1 MTSEPMPLPNI
12 QKQEI
17 INYLKEGKRLDGR
30 GVEDYREI
38 EIKTGISKKAEGSCS
53 VKFGET
59 EVYAGIKLG
68 TSEPYPDGPDK
79 GTMMVTAEL
88 SPLASDDFETGPPRI
103 NAIELARII
112 DRGIRESGF
121 IDFKKL
127 CIKEGEKV
135 WTVFIDLY
143 PINDDGNLLD
153 VAGLAALIALGQAK
167 MPAYDE
173 KTDKIDY
180 ETHKDDLPLNKDVMS
195 FNTTFFKIGDDF
207 VVDPTIDEEGAADF
221 RISIAVGSDKGNPQ
235 ITAIQKGKDVAMSQE
250 DFEKVLELV
259 EKNFKAMFPKIEK
272 YVWGK

>member
-1 MTSEPMPLPNI
+1 MTAEPMPLPNI

-30 GVEDYREI
+30 GVADYRDV
-38 EIKTGISKKAEGSCS
+38 EIKIRISKKAEGSCS
-53 VKFGET
+53 VKMGET
-59 EVYAGIKLG
+59 EVYCGIKMG
-68 TSEPYPDGPDK
+68 VSAPYPDGPEE
-79 GTMMVTAEL
+79 GTMMVSAEL
-88 SPLASDDFETGPPRI
+88 GPLASEDFEMGPPRI
-103 NAIELARII
+103 NSIELARII

-153 VAGLAALIALGQAK
+153 AAGLAALIALGQAK
-167 MPAYDE
+167 MPVYDE
-173 KTDKIDY
+173 ETDKIDF
-180 ETHKDDLPLNKDVMS
+180 ETHKGDLPLNKDVMS
-195 FNTTFFKIGDDF
+195 FNTTFFKIGDNF
-207 VVDPTIDEEGAADF
+207 IIDPTSEEELASDF
-221 RISIAVGSDKGNPQ
+221 RISIAVGSDKGKPR
-235 ITAIQKGKDVAMSQE
+235 ITAIQKGESVALSQE